1 MVLGLGVVLLVGGLI
16 FNYFSKKGD
25 EIADIG
31 EVPTVEETEN
41 VSEGSGLGFSE
52 PVSGTVYGVVA
63 GDSLWEIAEN
73 AYGSG
78 YNWVDIAQENNL
90 SNPGFL
96 LVGQKL
102 TLPKVTPRL
111 ITKEES
117 LPEVTEYVVKSGD
130 SLSKIALKTY
140 GDMFAWEKIWEA
152 NKGEI
157 SNPDLLEI
165 GMNLV
170 IPRSK

>member
-1 MVLGLGVVLLVGGLI
+1 M
-16 FNYFSKKGD
+16 
-25 EIADIG
+25 
-31 EVPTVEETEN
+31 
-41 VSEGSGLGFSE
+41 
-52 PVSGTVYGVVA
+52 A

-78 YNWVDIAQENNL
+78 YNWVDVAQENNL

-117 LPEVTEYVVKSGD
+117 LSEVTEYVVKSGD
-130 SLSKIALKTY
+130 SLSKIALRTY